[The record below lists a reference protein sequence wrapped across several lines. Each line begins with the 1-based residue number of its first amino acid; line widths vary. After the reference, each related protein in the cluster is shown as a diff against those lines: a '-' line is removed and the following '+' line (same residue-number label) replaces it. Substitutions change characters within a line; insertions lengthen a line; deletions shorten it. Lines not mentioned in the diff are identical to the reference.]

1 MSEAAVSKIAA
12 LFGLEES
19 SPRLHQALTHP
30 SFAHEN
36 RGALDNQRLEF
47 LGDAVLDFCAS
58 ELLFDRLATAD
69 EGTLT
74 RTRSQVVSGEALA
87 AFAREHGLSAGL
99 RLGKGAQAGDLGDS
113 TNVLADAV
121 EALIAACYL
130 DHGLDAARAVC
141 QQVVEFG
148 LQRVEEAGG
157 RDPKSD
163 LQERVQALGFK
174 PPTYRVV
181 DGGGPSH
188 DPWFEVEVC
197 VDGKTV
203 AVGRGRAKRAAER
216 AAALAALATKMFE
229 RPPAG
234 QEPPPDSR
242 HDASTPR
249 SEPS

>member
-1 MSEAAVSKIAA
+1 MTDAAFSKVAR
-12 LFGLEES
+12 LFDLDEE
-19 SPRLHQALTHP
+19 SPRLAQALTHP

-36 RGALDNQRLEF
+36 KGAQDNQRLEF

-58 ELLFDRLATAD
+58 ELLFERLQDAD

-87 AFAREHGLSAGL
+87 VFGRQHDLAAAL
-99 RLGKGAQAGDLGDS
+99 RLGRGAQAGDLGDS

-130 DHGLDAARAVC
+130 DRGLEAARRVC
-141 QQVVEFG
+141 AGVVDFG
-148 LQRVEEAGG
+148 LQRVADAGG

-163 LQERVQALGFK
+163 LQERVQARGFK
-174 PPTYRVV
+174 PPTYRVI

-197 VDGKTV
+197 VEGRTV
-203 AVGRGRAKRAAER
+203 AVGRGRSKRAAER
-216 AAALAALATKMFE
+216 AAASEALLDAFE
-229 RPPAG
+229 KVGKADEG
-234 QEPPPDSR
+234 TNSADEGD
-242 HDASTPR
+242 
-249 SEPS
+249 EG